1 MRTKNASLM
10 GHKSLDLGD
19 FAGLMLD
26 MFWKKDEKNT
36 YEIPKFPVM
45 LSLNMASVSS
55 ASLIAAQQIMHWF
68 TLALAFD
75 FTFQQSTNFNHIVIV
90 SMCCG
95 CRYC

>member
-1 MRTKNASLM
+1 
-10 GHKSLDLGD
+10 
-19 FAGLMLD
+19 
-26 MFWKKDEKNT
+26 
-36 YEIPKFPVM
+36 M